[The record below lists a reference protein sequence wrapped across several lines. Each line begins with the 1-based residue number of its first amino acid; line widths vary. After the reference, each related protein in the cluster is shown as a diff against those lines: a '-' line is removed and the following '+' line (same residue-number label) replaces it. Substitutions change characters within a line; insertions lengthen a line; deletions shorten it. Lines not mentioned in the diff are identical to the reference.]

1 MSRQLRRQKARSE
14 LKKVRKGMGVARD
27 VGWKEVPGMKN
38 SKQPPKDSEAVPVFI
53 LGPVETRQDFELAL
67 REFGE
72 AIQAAD
78 TVLPVP
84 RIEYVAIFKP
94 FPYETNEEMYAVCST
109 ILEKYSPD
117 NVYGLPTGTPPEDTD
132 FTNEKHLYAFAYH
145 LIVTQRKLQGAELE
159 AELASK
165 RLSIYMRDRGEQ
177 DENAEAYS

>member
-14 LKKVRKGMGVARD
+14 LKKARKGMGVARE

-84 RIEYVAIFKP
+84 RIEYIAIF
-94 FPYETNEEMYAVCST
+94 
-109 ILEKYSPD
+109 
-117 NVYGLPTGTPPEDTD
+117 NVTVPL
-132 FTNEKHLYAFAYH
+132 
-145 LIVTQRKLQGAELE
+145 
-159 AELASK
+159 
-165 RLSIYMRDRGEQ
+165 
-177 DENAEAYS
+177 